1 MTESERIIEILGGTK
16 ALGLGVKRQVASS
29 PLSQSGFRF
38 SALLH
43 LKRLYDLSDDFAQ
56 RVLAVSQRT
65 WARRNADSRL
75 SMVESDRLYRLAR
88 MIARTEET
96 FGSRAK
102 AGLWLKEP
110 NRALGMQAPLSL
122 LDTDEGAKRV
132 EDVLI
137 RVEHGVF
144 S

>member
-16 ALGLGVKRQVASS
+16 ALGAGAKRTQSLS
-29 PLSQSGFRF
+29 PLIQRGISF

-43 LKRLYDLSDDFAQ
+43 LKRLYNLSDEFAQ
-56 RVLAVSQRT
+56 RVIAVSQRT

-75 SMVESDRLYRLAR
+75 SAVESDRLYRLAR

-96 FGSRAK
+96 FGSREK
-102 AGLWLKEP
+102 ASLWLKES
-110 NRALGMQAPLSL
+110 NRALGMQTPLSL

-137 RVEHGVF
+137 RIEHGVF